1 MKTTAMFVKKG
12 ILKYLSCSAMLVG
25 AASALVM
32 SPAQAKEKPAKAVA
46 TKGAAAKSAPAKAAP
61 AKAQEKSADKGKKA
75 AKHEP
80 EDKKSSA
87 AKGKVTAEENG
98 KKGKAA
104 ATVSKHAKAEKES
117 AKGGKAH
124 KAVEPETKAAAG
136 KRGHAAHGEV
146 QAKAAAG
153 KANTKMTAK
162 QRAAEQ
168 QRLAAEAK
176 EAERQKRLAEAKEAE
191 RQKRIAEAKEAER
204 QKRIA
209 EAKEAERQKR
219 LTVARARAQ
228 EDRLA
233 TEMAERNARIRS
245 NVTPITPSATAA
257 IAAAALGT
265 TLTSGNKV
273 ATPAVTAAFNTP
285 SPNVVAAPAPVPAAQ
300 PVADK
305 APVVAVIPPVE
316 VTRPVTVSTYTAPSY
331 NVPVNNSPVVRTAV
345 PSTQRLGE
353 VQGMTGAPVGLNSSV
368 AFVMDQNTGEVL
380 FSKNGGFVSP
390 IASITKL
397 MTALVVMDAN
407 LPMDERI
414 TITNED
420 VDYYKRSSSRLTVGA
435 TFTRQQLL
443 HLALMS
449 SENRA
454 AHALGRTYP
463 GGMPALVNAMNQRAA
478 ALGMRNSRFVES
490 TGLRSGNRASA
501 RDLAYLAKA
510 AYSYP
515 LIRNYTTY
523 PGAQFEVAG
532 QWRNYNNTNRL
543 IHSDDW
549 NIGLQKTG
557 FISEAG
563 RCVVMQSNIAG
574 RNVIIVLL
582 DSNSSNLRAQDAE
595 AIRTWMLQNQFNRS
609 NRVAMLSE

>member
-12 ILKYLSCSAMLVG
+12 ILKYLSSSAVLIG
-25 AASALVM
+25 TASALVM
-32 SPAQAKEKPAKAVA
+32 LPTHAKDKPAKATA
-46 TKGAAAKSAPAKAAP
+46 TKGATAKATPVKAAP
-61 AKAQEKSADKGKKA
+61 TKATAAKAQEKSVDK
-75 AKHEP
+75 
-80 EDKKSSA
+80 DKKSAS
-87 AKGKVTAEENG
+87 V
-98 KKGKAA
+98 KGKANAEEPARHGKAAVKGAVAKNRPQPEESA
-104 ATVSKHAKAEKES
+104 ATKRA
-117 AKGGKAH
+117 AKGGKVS
-124 KAVEPETKAAAG
+124 KEVEPETKVAAG
-136 KRGHAAHGEV
+136 KKGRVVQTEV
-146 QAKAAAG
+146 QAKVLTG

-168 QRLAAEAK
+168 QRLA
-176 EAERQKRLAEAKEAE
+176 AEAKEAE

-219 LTVARARAQ
+219 LAVARARAQ

-233 TEMAERNARIRS
+233 TEMAERNARVRS
-245 NVTPITPSATAA
+245 NTTPITPSATAT

-265 TLTSGNKV
+265 TLTTGNKV

-285 SPNVVAAPAPVPAAQ
+285 SPSVVATSATTPAQ
-300 PVADK
+300 PVVEK
-305 APVVAVIPPVE
+305 APTAAVIPAVGG
-316 VTRPVTVSTYTAPSY
+316 TRSVAVNTYTAPSY

-353 VQGMTGAPVGLNSSV
+353 VQGMTGSPVGLNSSV

-414 TITNED
+414 TITDED

-523 PGAQFEVAG
+523 PGAQFDVAG